1 LIEGRGSEHVSQVFS
16 KRSGAAILALL
27 PSTAWAE
34 VCATQRPNWNGT
46 PATAID
52 EALALFLTTPS
63 LLLLAATVLALRFN
77 SQWGGLVTIL
87 LWTGLV
93 SFRVL
98 MPMETNAAGM
108 AEGCI
113 GPPWLFIG
121 IVIVLCG
128 LLVLRTSPSPK
139 A

>member
-1 LIEGRGSEHVSQVFS
+1 MKKTSATL
-16 KRSGAAILALL
+16 LALVA
-27 PSTAWAE
+27 PTAAWAE

-46 PATAID
+46 PATALD
-52 EALALFLTTPS
+52 EALSLFLTTPS

-98 MPMETNAAGM
+98 MPMEANAAGM
-108 AEGCI
+108 AQGCI

-121 IVIVLCG
+121 IVIALCAI
-128 LLVLRTSPSPK
+128 LVLRTSPKPK
-139 A
+139 G